1 MKHLKTFESFSK
13 VNEELFGFDLKGW
26 VNKHKDAVN
35 KFITDL
41 KLAAEKNSKLKEKLE
56 EVEEKSNTPEGI
68 KASTELVNSIPEE
81 AKNESFKSILGG
93 TMKWLG
99 IVSRGASVLGIVGTL
114 VQYSLADDG
123 LIEKA
128 KVYIPG
134 DMPIGVFIAYCCAA
148 LVGGLILSKLGQ
160 KIAK

>member
-1 MKHLKTFESFSK
+1 MKHLKTFESYSQI
-13 VNEELFGFDLKGW
+13 NEGLFGFDLKGW

-35 KFITDL
+35 KFIADL
-41 KLAAEKNSKLKEKLE
+41 KLAAEKNSKLKEKLV
-56 EVEEKSNTPEGI
+56 EVEEKSNTPEGA
-68 KASTELVNSIPEE
+68 KASAELVNSIPEE

-99 IVSRGASVLGIVGTL
+99 KISQGASLLGVAGTL
-114 VQYSLADDG
+114 VQYALADEG

-128 KVYIPG
+128 KIYIPG
-134 DMPIGVFIAYCCAA
+134 DMPIGIFIAYCCAA
-148 LVGGLILSKLGQ
+148 LVGGIILSKVGQ